1 MRAPRVWVL
10 LLALLLGGAL
20 PALAQQRPKLA
31 PAAAQA
37 PVPEP
42 ELRFEREYFVYP
54 TRTGRD
60 PFASLAATSGLG
72 PRFEDLAL
80 LGVIHSPDGQSV
92 ALLSEGGDRI
102 HRVRRGEVVG
112 NARVISIAPMKVI
125 FAVENFGVVRQEELE
140 LKRKDNETEGG
151 QP

>member
-1 MRAPRVWVL
+1 MRTRRVWGP
-10 LLALLLGGAL
+10 LLALLLCSAA
-20 PALAQQRPKLA
+20 PALAQKKPPQP
-31 PAAAQA
+31 PAKA
-37 PVPEP
+37 PEP
-42 ELRFEREYFVYP
+42 ELRFEREVYVYP
-54 TRTGRD
+54 TRAGRD

-92 ALLSEGGDRI
+92 ALLGEGGGRI

-140 LKRKDNETEGG
+140 LKRKDSETEGG
-151 QP
+151 QS